1 MRKKLIPAMITAVTV
16 AQLSVVNVLA
26 APEELPEVSPEM
38 TEEGYFTAGREEAAR
53 EERC

>member
-38 TEEGYFTAGREEAAR
+38 TLHNGRILHR
-53 EERC
+53 SPSPQ